1 MKSLK
6 QRPDLPARVR
16 SLLEG
21 VLERAANQFEHAV
34 ARTLDELE
42 QELFKLADRARS
54 NEHQHTRFEALRE
67 IRRGR
72 ADIAPRFLLHVE
84 SSLAQLSASAG
95 KTPETAKRTAQNV
108 TLELVDSDVLEE
120 DLALQ
125 EIISKSE
132 IRHSQALYALAHRF
146 GVLAGSPAWETDV
159 LPLGPAQ
166 LTRALRHATQCL
178 DLNVEYRVLA
188 YRLFDRVTML
198 PIGEFYDVIN
208 GYLAKQRIL
217 AHLQSPAVRL
227 LRQPTAAD
235 ADMAFGPTR
244 GEPA

>member
-1 MKSLK
+1 LKSLK

-21 VLERAANQFEHAV
+21 ILERSANQFEHAI
-34 ARTLDELE
+34 ARTLDEVE
-42 QELFKLADRARS
+42 QELFKLADRSRS
-54 NEHQHTRFEALRE
+54 NDQQHTRFEALRE

-84 SSLAQLSASAG
+84 SSLANISSTAG
-95 KTPETAKRTAQNV
+95 KTSESGKRAPANV

-132 IRHSQALYALAHRF
+132 IRHSQALYALAHRL
-146 GVLAGSPAWETDV
+146 GVLAGSPAWEIDV

-166 LTRALRHATQCL
+166 LTRALRHATRSL
-178 DLNVEYRVLA
+178 DLNIEYRVLA
-188 YRLFDRVTML
+188 YRIFDRVVML
-198 PIGEFYDVIN
+198 MIG
-208 GYLAKQRIL
+208 
-217 AHLQSPAVRL
+217 
-227 LRQPTAAD
+227 
-235 ADMAFGPTR
+235 
-244 GEPA
+244 